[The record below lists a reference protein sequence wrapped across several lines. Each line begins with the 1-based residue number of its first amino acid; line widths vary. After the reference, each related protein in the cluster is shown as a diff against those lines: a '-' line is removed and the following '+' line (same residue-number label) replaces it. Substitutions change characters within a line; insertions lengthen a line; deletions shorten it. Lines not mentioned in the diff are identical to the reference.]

1 MSLYKQPGSDI
12 WWSRFTL
19 NGEKLRFSTGQ
30 YDRAAAQK
38 VEDQRRA
45 AQHDAPKLKGKT
57 WGAAVMEWANA
68 QTRSESDLQS
78 LAKFGGFYKDRLLVS
93 VTTESIDKALR
104 SFIRTEGTYNRYLT
118 RISAVL
124 ALSGVKL
131 KLTKKKDKQAKVR
144 TWLTHEQWDKLYAE
158 LPTHLKAS
166 ALFAVSTGLRQANV
180 LGLTWGAV
188 DLDRRVAWIEGMDT
202 KSGKPVG
209 VPLNTDALAA
219 LKAVEGKH
227 KSWVFTFRGK
237 PYSEIKTAFQAAC
250 IRAGVGKMESVN
262 APGTDEVWRYSGFT
276 WHGLRHTWATWH
288 AQNGT
293 PLEVLQE
300 LGGWTDPRMLM
311 KNYAHHVAG
320 LKTTYAENVRK
331 K

>member
-78 LAKFGGFYKDRLLVS
+78 LAKFGGYYKDRLLVS
-93 VTTESIDKALR
+93 VTAESIDKALR
-104 SFIRTEGTYNRYLT
+104 SFIRTEGTYNRYLA
-118 RISAVL
+118 RINAVL

-131 KLTKKKDKQAKVR
+131 KFVKKRDKGAKQR
-144 TWLTHEQWDKLYAE
+144 IWITHEQWDKLYAE
-158 LPTHLKAS
+158 LPKHLKAS

-180 LGLTWGAV
+180 LGLQWGSV
-188 DLDRRVAWIEGMDT
+188 DLDRRLAWVDSTDT
-202 KSGKPVG
+202 KSGKSVG
-209 VPLNTDALAA
+209 VPLNTSALAA
-219 LKAVEGKH
+219 LKAVEGQH
-227 KSWVFTFRGK
+227 AVWVFTFRGK

-250 IRAGVGKMESVN
+250 VRAGVGHVDVQT
-262 APGTDEVWRYSGFT
+262 GHFTGFT

-300 LGGWTDPRMLM
+300 LGGWTDMRMLVQ
-311 KNYAHHVAG
+311 NYAHHVAG
-320 LKTTYAENVRK
+320 LKATYAENVRK